1 MYSWDVPPPTLYLR
15 LICIDG
21 CTGMYHL
28 VYSSNPEQNERPSL
42 FAESEVRKQTP
53 EFPLYEFPILE
64 MIQRNLYEI
73 RCTCFNTVG
82 QVTKPIKETVYHG
95 GDLEE
100 EETASRLAWTQQ
112 GSGATLLEQ
121 PHLTPIVNS

>member
-1 MYSWDVPPPTLYLR
+1 M
-15 LICIDG
+15 
-21 CTGMYHL
+21 L
-28 VYSSNPEQNERPSL
+28 VYSSNPKQNERPSL

-82 QVTKPIKETVYHG
+82 RVTKPIKETVYHG

-100 EETASRLAWTQQ
+100 EETASMLAWTQQ